1 MYLCD
6 GILFSPQSAVNPD
19 TGYSVEGREDNGGK
33 KTRAA
38 GLHLYE
44 APGAVR
50 SMETESRGGARGC
63 KCGDGGISSGDSLG
77 FSR

>member
-1 MYLCD
+1 MSTDGPTEKQTAMYLCD

-50 SMETESRGGARGC
+50 SMETESRPMGPATRG
-63 KCGDGGISSGDSLG
+63 
-77 FSR
+77 